1 MATLIA
7 SSKDFQRGEMLT
19 FTSESIDYAVNR
31 FIDRLFAEKRKEAH
45 KRLEIKSGRY
55 FYTPSNEYTQEK
67 AVFIR
72 AKFSK

>member
-7 SSKDFQRGEMLT
+7 SSKDFRKGAMLSYT
-19 FTSESIDYAVNR
+19 AESIDQAVNT
-31 FIDRLFAEKRKEAH
+31 FIDRLFAEKRNQAH
-45 KRLEIKSGRY
+45 ERLEIRGGRY

-67 AVFIR
+67 SIFIR

>member
-7 SSKDFQRGEMLT
+7 SSRDFQRGNMLT
-19 FTSESIDYAVNR
+19 FTAESIDQAVNT
-31 FIDRLFAEKRKEAH
+31 FIDRIFAEKRKQAH
-45 KRLEIKSGRY
+45 TRLQITNGRY

-67 AVFIR
+67 SLFIR

>member
-7 SSKDFQRGEMLT
+7 SSRDFNRGQMLT
-19 FTSESIDYAVNR
+19 YTNGSIDHAVNT
-31 FIDRLFAEKRKEAH
+31 FIDRLFADKLNQAH
-45 KRLEIKSGRY
+45 QRLEIRNGRY

-67 AVFIR
+67 SIFIR